1 MTSLGKS
8 WSAAAAVCPRV
19 EHVGSRVRFDGHY
32 GKPGHRRQMYRCVPA
47 NGDRPHRFTEMLPRE
62 ESWTSACEACERT
75 VDGHEGPHAPR
86 DYQFVARG
94 IAGALKAVGAGSSY
108 REAAFVARER
118 ARRMRTDPQTGEV
131 CWTRHGS
138 LVMDWVEVF
147 APVVFEPYRRSD
159 WPATGSLLLDDI
171 PFRIMQPKGGTS
183 RIAFRVYCAMG
194 YEDGRPRMWHMQ
206 AFASKTR
213 ADWEVFL
220 RGLGGAP
227 QRVVCDNDR
236 GMTAAV
242 RAVFPQADVCLCEW
256 HLKHAVDRLLKK
268 LCREDPDR
276 RAENE
281 SLRER
286 LDGAFIGLSFWRAFT
301 AAATPSARRV

>member
-1 MTSLGKS
+1 M
-8 WSAAAAVCPRV
+8 A
-19 EHVGSRVRFDGHY
+19 Y
-32 GKPGHRRQMYRCVPA
+32 
-47 NGDRPHRFTEMLPRE
+47 
-62 ESWTSACEACERT
+62 
-75 VDGHEGPHAPR
+75 
-86 DYQFVARG
+86 
-94 IAGALKAVGAGSSY
+94 AGV
-108 REAAFVARER
+108 
-118 ARRMRTDPQTGEV
+118 
-131 CWTRHGS
+131 
-138 LVMDWVEVF
+138 
-147 APVVFEPYRRSD
+147 
-159 WPATGSLLLDDI
+159 
-171 PFRIMQPKGGTS
+171 
-183 RIAFRVYCAMG
+183 
-194 YEDGRPRMWHMQ
+194 
-206 AFASKTR
+206 ASKTR

-227 QRVVCDNDR
+227 QRVVCDNDL

-276 RAENE
+276 RAEYE